1 MKQYPIFNII
11 IPQLRRNVKVKD
23 ELFTNNSHFLPSVR
37 ELGGLFAQTAAE
49 SLQEVNRE
57 TVRYG
62 LTLTHEEVAAVVLA
76 RREALADTGR
86 VDFSGELPAK
96 FARAFCDSPEVSPG
110 EWASLLGELILLFYE
125 AKNSFDP
132 ACVRGKNVYAMADDA
147 LIARM
152 RRWFD
157 YPARGSLDCLA
168 DLLLGMADR
177 LHHGLDADEPDRRTL
192 LFMGLDADGWLD
204 ARPEE
209 LLWNTEGEDTSLI
222 SHILDHD

>member
-1 MKQYPIFNII
+1 M
-11 IPQLRRNVKVKD
+11 
-23 ELFTNNSHFLPSVR
+23 
-37 ELGGLFAQTAAE
+37 
-49 SLQEVNRE
+49 
-57 TVRYG
+57 
-62 LTLTHEEVAAVVLA
+62 
-76 RREALADTGR
+76 
-86 VDFSGELPAK
+86 
-96 FARAFCDSPEVSPG
+96 
-110 EWASLLGELILLFYE
+110 GELILLFYE